1 MVDVSSGGATSN
13 IFLALT
19 FYIVLTSGI
28 IALISMEQEAI
39 LIGENPIH
47 TLEEIDFTESNF
59 SGSGYK
65 VISGKWESSTT
76 KGLYSIPHSFI
87 WNKLTFLKM
96 FLPDKQEF
104 KNRYLIN
111 NELGNDYAL
120 VVRET
125 GFYYDSIYL
134 RVEENWIYLSSG
146 KIPLIPYSYNQVIY
160 HDMSRYNG
168 EYYITT
174 VLNERDKT
182 VELYLND
189 VYIHTFRGIKENNI
203 LSFGYVYYN
212 GVVCLDEIRIKSF
225 GMEGRVAVSTNEDGI
240 KLTDFVKYMGVI
252 LFWNVKDIPLLLNM
266 VFVKVPILVLI
277 FILVQTGRGSG

>member
-1 MVDVSSGGATSN
+1 MSSGGATSN

>member
-189 VYIHTFRGIKENNI
+189 VYIHTFRDIKENNI

>member
-146 KIPLIPYSYNQVIY
+146 KLPLIPYSYNQVIY

>member
-28 IALISMEQEAI
+28 IALISMEQEPI

-146 KIPLIPYSYNQVIY
+146 KYPLIPYSYNQVIY